1 MHYDLV
7 DLRLFIQAV
16 ERGGIAPAARHAN
29 ISVSALSERIKTLEQ
44 RAGVQLL
51 TRSARGSRPTQAGL
65 EFAALARAVVLQT
78 ERLDGAVA
86 NWKGRISGTIRLKA
100 NSTAISSF
108 LPDVLAS
115 FLARHPEIVIDLEE
129 ETSEA
134 IASALRAGDADIG
147 ICAGTANLD
156 GLAATL
162 FRVDQLVLITPIG
175 HPLGQARS
183 VAFENITS
191 ERFIGLDRHSA
202 INTFLLTHAAR
213 LGRSINIRL
222 RLRSFESV
230 CRMVAAGAGVAV
242 LPLNTIPP
250 GVRDSEVN
258 VVRFTDEWAM
268 RNLVVCYPLDR
279 PVSPPTQKLL
289 NEIAAESLAVQRST

>member
-1 MHYDLV
+1 M
-7 DLRLFIQAV
+7 
-16 ERGGIAPAARHAN
+16 
-29 ISVSALSERIKTLEQ
+29 
-44 RAGVQLL
+44 
-51 TRSARGSRPTQAGL
+51 
-65 EFAALARAVVLQT
+65 
-78 ERLDGAVA
+78 
-86 NWKGRISGTIRLKA
+86 
-100 NSTAISSF
+100 
-108 LPDVLAS
+108 
-115 FLARHPEIVIDLEE
+115 
-129 ETSEA
+129 
-134 IASALRAGDADIG
+134 
-147 ICAGTANLD
+147 
-156 GLAATL
+156 
-162 FRVDQLVLITPIG
+162 LITPIG

-250 GVRDSEVN
+250 NVRDSEVN

-279 PVSPPTQKLL
+279 PISPPTQKLL

>member
-1 MHYDLV
+1 M
-7 DLRLFIQAV
+7 
-16 ERGGIAPAARHAN
+16 
-29 ISVSALSERIKTLEQ
+29 EQ

-86 NWKGRISGTIRLKA
+86 SWKGRISGTIRLKA

-162 FRVDQLVLITPIG
+162 FR
-175 HPLGQARS
+175 
-183 VAFENITS
+183 
-191 ERFIGLDRHSA
+191 
-202 INTFLLTHAAR
+202 
-213 LGRSINIRL
+213 SIN
-222 RLRSFESV
+222 S
-230 CRMVAAGAGVAV
+230 C
-242 LPLNTIPP
+242 
-250 GVRDSEVN
+250 
-258 VVRFTDEWAM
+258 
-268 RNLVVCYPLDR
+268 
-279 PVSPPTQKLL
+279 
-289 NEIAAESLAVQRST
+289 